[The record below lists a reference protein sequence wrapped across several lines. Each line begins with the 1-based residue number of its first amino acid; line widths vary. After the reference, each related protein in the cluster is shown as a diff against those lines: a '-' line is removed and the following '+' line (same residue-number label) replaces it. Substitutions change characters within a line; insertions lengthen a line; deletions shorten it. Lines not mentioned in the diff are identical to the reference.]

1 MHERWTRYWLR
12 SIIIVADSIISPI
25 TSGWIILLQFWMN
38 FMHSFFIQGLGHIPC
53 IQCSNG
59 QKRNA
64 ICWQPFSEMYS
75 RKKKKT
81 IENHLAHQWGTRMEC
96 ISRGRC
102 AFFLWQKLQ
111 IANCKLYHRQYMK
124 IRWWVYFFFYTFF
137 SVWNVCVWRMFAR
150 EFSCAKY
157 LPVPPDIESCLPLGW
172 TNKSHWLF
180 ECSKS

>member
-1 MHERWTRYWLR
+1 MHERWIRYWLR

-111 IANCKLYHRQYMK
+111 IANCTIGNTWKFDDGFIFSSTLFFPYEMF
-124 IRWWVYFFFYTFF
+124 VYEECLLEKFLVQ
-137 SVWNVCVWRMFAR
+137 SI
-150 EFSCAKY
+150 Y
-157 LPVPPDIESCLPLGW
+157 LFHLILNHVYP
-172 TNKSHWLF
+172 
-180 ECSKS
+180 